1 MRLREW
7 GKGGRVLVDL
17 GGVGGIVGANYDQN
31 TFQESP
37 KEIIK

>member
-7 GKGGRVLVDL
+7 GSGGVLVDL
-17 GGVGGIVGANYDQN
+17 GGVGRIVGANYDQN
-31 TFQESP
+31 SL